1 MPPQINLN
9 ELYGMLKKKEK
20 NRNSCFDHIIE
31 LCHRRIRMIASY
43 AGQNTFYEIPGI
55 VIGYPL
61 YNLNECI
68 DYVVSSL
75 RRNGFLVQ
83 ILPAPHIGVVYI
95 SWNPVEITQSS
106 TTGNQHVR
114 VNELEVQGHK
124 LLGVG
129 NYTNLP
135 ALPPSTTSLLNKE
148 QVRGFGSSHTQSQSQ
163 GNVQTKITGNA
174 VSKSKP
180 QGQKHVPLRHRLF

>member
-9 ELYGMLKKKEK
+9 ELYGMMKKKEK

-31 LCHRRIRMIASY
+31 LCHRRIRMVASY
-43 AGQNTFYEIPGI
+43 FGQNTFYEIPGI

-83 ILPAPHIGVVYI
+83 ILPKPHIGVVYI

-106 TTGNQHVR
+106 ANQN
-114 VNELEVQGHK
+114 VNVSDMEVQGRK
-124 LLGVG
+124 LLG
-129 NYTNLP
+129 NSYTP
-135 ALPPSTTSLLNKE
+135 ALPPSTTSLINRE
-148 QVRGFGSSHTQSQSQ
+148 QFKGSGSIQNQ
-163 GNVQTKITGNA
+163 GNPQIKRTGNMI
-174 VSKSKP
+174 SKSKP
-180 QGQKHVPLRHRLF
+180 QAQKRAPSLPRLF